1 MRKCE
6 HKKEAK
12 SGTFVTIKKSY
23 PKIPEPLK
31 RTNWEHR
38 TKSETNRKKRMG
50 FQRMY
55 NERSLEN
62 LISLADRSPEE
73 RREIARMGGLTS
85 GERKRYRAQL
95 RLAMI
100 EHLAALD
107 LAQETREEY
116 RRAIRRYVREE
127 RKKAEKWATREIL

>member
-1 MRKCE
+1 
-6 HKKEAK
+6 
-12 SGTFVTIKKSY
+12 
-23 PKIPEPLK
+23 
-31 RTNWEHR
+31 
-38 TKSETNRKKRMG
+38 
-50 FQRMY
+50 MY
-55 NERSLEN
+55 NQRSREN
-62 LISLADRSPEE
+62 LRLFNTLPPEE

-127 RKKAEKWATREIL
+127 RKKAEKWTTREN